1 MSKIKVTLIALLLLV
16 INSSSGQRV
25 ITNYLDRFV
34 HIAKELSYQYGIP
47 ASIILGV
54 SILESGSGTSI
65 NCRQLNNYFG
75 MTGKNHLRKRRSVY
89 KQYATAEDSFTDF
102 CNVISRKKYYPT
114 LKNNMDHKKWLVSMN
129 HGSYAGAKGIWV
141 SRITNIIRKYNLSLY
156 DK

>member
-1 MSKIKVTLIALLLLV
+1 MSKVKIALFALLLLI
-16 INSSSGQRV
+16 INSSTGQRV

-34 HIAKELSYQYGIP
+34 HVAKELSYQYGIP

-75 MTGKNHLRKRRSVY
+75 MTGRNHLKKRRSVY
-89 KQYATAEDSFTDF
+89 KQYATAEDSFKNF
-102 CNVISRKKYYPT
+102 CDIISRKNYYPK
-114 LKNNMDHKKWLVSMN
+114 LKNNIDYKKWLVSMN
-129 HGSYAGAKGIWV
+129 RGSYAGAKGIWI
-141 SRITNIIRKYNLSLY
+141 SRVTNIIRKYNLGLY